1 VFNQTIDY
9 LRSCIN
15 FNPTWQEVKIDLL
28 KHLPAWCD
36 AIPFQIK
43 GMAVKEAHEAFWD
56 AKGNPQRQSRKEPRQ
71 SCYIPKTAVLKNGI
85 YPRVSG
91 KGLRY
96 RESLPEIPLDSR
108 LIYQYGNW
116 YLSVPHKVKLS
127 VPENQRRVVALD
139 PGVRAF
145 QTFYSENSAGHIG
158 KGDFGRIHRLCFSLD
173 QLISRLSKA
182 TGKTK
187 REMKR
192 AANRIRKKINNL
204 IKEIHCKT
212 AYFLVNNFD
221 VILLPTFES
230 KPMTGMSERKLPKKS
245 VRAMLTWAH
254 YRFKKHLLNKAIE
267 ANKEVIEVC
276 EAYTSQTASWTGE
289 IIKVGGSSVITSGG
303 ITCDRDLNG
312 ARGVFLR
319 SLVDS
324 PSLISVLQ

>member
-1 VFNQTIDY
+1 MD
-9 LRSCIN
+9 
-15 FNPTWQEVKIDLL
+15 VKKDLL
-28 KHLPAWCD
+28 NNQLPTWCD

-43 GMAVKEAHEAFWD
+43 AMVVKEAHEAFWD
-56 AKGNPQRQSRKEPRQ
+56 AKGKPHFKNRKEPRQ
-71 SCYIPKTAVLKNGI
+71 SCYIPKSSVSEKGI

-96 RESLPEIPLDSR
+96 SESLPEIPLDSR
-108 LIYQYGNW
+108 LVYQYGIW
-116 YLSVPHKVKLS
+116 FLSVPHRVKLS
-127 VPENQRRVVALD
+127 VPENQRRIVALD

-158 KGDFGRIHRLCFSLD
+158 QGDFGRIHRLCFYLD
-173 QLISRLSKA
+173 NLISRISKA

-192 AANRIRKKINNL
+192 VATRIRKKINNL
-204 IKEIHCKT
+204 IKEIHGKT

-230 KPMTGMSERKLPKKS
+230 TQMIGKSGRKLQKKS

-267 ANKEVIEVC
+267 TNKEVIEVC
-276 EAYTSQTASWTGE
+276 EAYTSQIASWNGR
-289 IIKVGGSSVITSGG
+289 IIKVGGSSVIKSGG

-324 PSLISVLQ
+324 PTLMSILQ

>member
-1 VFNQTIDY
+1 M
-9 LRSCIN
+9 
-15 FNPTWQEVKIDLL
+15 EVKKDLI
-28 KHLPAWCD
+28 KQLPQWCD
-36 AIPFQIK
+36 EIPYKIK
-43 GMAVKEAHEAFWD
+43 GIAVKEAYKAFWS
-56 AKGNPQRQSRKEPRQ
+56 AKGKPKYRSRKEPRQ
-71 SCYIPKTAVLKNGI
+71 SCYIPKSAIKTTGI

-96 RESLPEIPLDSR
+96 SESLPEISMDSR
-108 LIYQYGNW
+108 LVTQYGDW

-127 VPENQRRVVALD
+127 VPENQRRIVALD
-139 PGVRAF
+139 PGVRTF
-145 QTFYSENSAGHIG
+145 QTFYSENSAGHVG
-158 KGDFGRIHRLCFSLD
+158 QGDFGRIHRLCAYLD
-173 QLISRLSKA
+173 NLISRLSQT

-192 AANRIRKKINNL
+192 AAHRIRKKIHNL
-204 IKEIHCKT
+204 IKEIHHKT

-230 KPMTGMSERKLPKKS
+230 QPMTSKSGRKLQKKS

-254 YRFKKHLLNKAIE
+254 YRFKKHLLNKAIS

-289 IIKVGGSSVITSGG
+289 IVKVGGSSVMTSGS

-324 PSLISVLQ
+324 PSLIAVLP

>member
-1 VFNQTIDY
+1 
-9 LRSCIN
+9 
-15 FNPTWQEVKIDLL
+15 
-28 KHLPAWCD
+28 
-36 AIPFQIK
+36 
-43 GMAVKEAHEAFWD
+43 
-56 AKGNPQRQSRKEPRQ
+56 
-71 SCYIPKTAVLKNGI
+71 
-85 YPRVSG
+85 
-91 KGLRY
+91 
-96 RESLPEIPLDSR
+96 
-108 LIYQYGNW
+108 
-116 YLSVPHKVKLS
+116 
-127 VPENQRRVVALD
+127 VALD

-158 KGDFGRIHRLCFSLD
+158 QGDFGRIHRLCFYLD
-173 QLISRLSKA
+173 NLISRISKA

-192 AANRIRKKINNL
+192 VATRIRKKINNL
-204 IKEIHCKT
+204 IKEIHSKT

-230 KPMTGMSERKLPKKS
+230 TQMIGKSGRKLQKKS

-267 ANKEVIEVC
+267 TNKEVIEVC
-276 EAYTSQTASWTGE
+276 EAYTSQIASWNGR
-289 IIKVGGSSVITSGG
+289 IIKVGGSSVIKSGG

-324 PSLISVLQ
+324 PTLMSILQ